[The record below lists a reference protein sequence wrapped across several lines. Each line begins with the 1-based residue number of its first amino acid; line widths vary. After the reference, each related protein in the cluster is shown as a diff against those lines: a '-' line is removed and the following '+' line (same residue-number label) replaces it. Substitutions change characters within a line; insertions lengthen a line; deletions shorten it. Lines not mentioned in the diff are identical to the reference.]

1 MSLSETEDVVKK
13 QRKREIGNHG
23 KLLEV
28 PLEGGDEIGITRPSG
43 KRMASCA
50 ARQTVKNGISAAG
63 KLKTSGPPSVG
74 SELSK
79 SGVAELKSSGPPSV
93 GSELSKPGVAKSKSS
108 GPPSVGSE
116 LSKSGVAKSK
126 SSGPP
131 SVGSELSKSGV
142 AELKSSGPPS
152 VGSELSKSG
161 VAKSKPSS
169 LQQVNSELSKAAD
182 KPKRLKLPPSSYVP
196 PTKRQKSME
205 EDLQAVDSRQ
215 RKQDP
220 TWSKCFA
227 AISTV

>member
-28 PLEGGDEIGITRPSG
+28 PLEGGNEIGITRPSG

-63 KLKTSGPPSVG
+63 KLKT
-74 SELSK
+74 
-79 SGVAELKSSGPPSV
+79 
-93 GSELSKPGVAKSKSS
+93 
-108 GPPSVGSE
+108 
-116 LSKSGVAKSK
+116 
-126 SSGPP
+126 SGPP